1 MFNRYRISGA
11 FNIYFVPDAG
21 GVQPLKP
28 LYRDSLITPGNA
40 FRFNAIN
47 VSQPGERLTV
57 PVQIVGRNLKRVS
70 PKGDNPL
77 MLPLLRLRLKD
88 GNTGQVL
95 QTVHTFQSSILG
107 NDSTRYI
114 AITDTF
120 EIELNGLVNRRIQV
134 EGATFFSFNDPG
146 KGRPQIA
153 EAYDLREEASRARIA
168 GKVPAAAEVE
178 VPKRF
183 SLAQNYPN
191 PFNPATNIEFQLP
204 QASHVSL
211 NFCKMRGKR
220 TKLGYSRSDFSEK
233 T

>member
-1 MFNRYRISGA
+1 MESLAGRGQAGLPHSRR
-11 FNIYFVPDAG
+11 IYFRLKEALSG
-21 GVQPLKP
+21 GNQLPIDGDITFEIADPQWLTTNGAQPVKP
-28 LYRDSLITPGNA
+28 LYRDSLITPENA

-88 GNTGQVL
+88 ENTGQVL

-120 EIELNGLVNRRIQV
+120 EIELNGLINRRIQV
-134 EGATFFSFNDPG
+134 EGATFFNLYDPG

-153 EAYDLREEASRARIA
+153 A
-168 GKVPAAAEVE
+168 
-178 VPKRF
+178 
-183 SLAQNYPN
+183 
-191 PFNPATNIEFQLP
+191 
-204 QASHVSL
+204 VS
-211 NFCKMRGKR
+211 
-220 TKLGYSRSDFSEK
+220 
-233 T
+233 